1 VQISS
6 EIKKTPRGL
15 VYFLPIMSLQ
25 YLRQVSR
32 TWKSCAASPVRYDTN
47 SARSASVARSR
58 FQNDGK
64 GEALRP
70 AFPGCDLVGYLSLET
85 IAMTCRCGLVPV
97 IAVVNGV
104 LSACRAGFAQS
115 IIVVAFGCDDW
126 IAALSASITRVIKGW
141 CRVVAERHPF
151 SFHTLRAI
159 NSRLNF
165 DMVGR
170 ANVHRIIPFCLNVIT
185 VYTNQKR
192 MSSPNYC
199 EKVTVA

>member
-1 VQISS
+1 VRDKKDPRRGQSTLSGISANS
-6 EIKKTPRGL
+6 CH
-15 VYFLPIMSLQ
+15 FLRA
-25 YLRQVSR
+25 LRSM
-32 TWKSCAASPVRYDTN
+32 TKSILASPWSRRIN
-47 SARSASVARSR
+47 SARSSSVALNR

-70 AFPGCDLVGYLSLET
+70 AFPGCDLAGYLSLEA
-85 IAMTCRCGLVPV
+85 IAVTRRCGLVPV